1 MGRSNLRRPAGFV
14 PGFLPKG
21 FSPGFVVQSIQFC
34 RGPAWARRCNG
45 PNFGTACFRILG
57 HRKQGV
63 SAVDLAKYCVNA
75 VLVEGRSVRAVA
87 QATGTSKSWVHRHVQ
102 LYRAGG
108 ETALEPLRRR
118 PKRPPALSAPEVED
132 EIVWWRKHLGDAG
145 FDAGARTIR
154 YHLLQAHDSVP
165 ALSTVH
171 RVLRRRGLVVDQPQK
186 RPRSSWIRFE
196 AALPNECWQTD
207 MTHWR
212 AGGEDVE
219 ILHFVDDCSRVAL
232 SSKVLTVASAADALE
247 LFYAT
252 AATWGL
258 PASVLS
264 DNGAIYTAHYRGA
277 AGALEIDLA
286 ALGIG
291 FKHGKPYHPQTQG
304 KIERYHR
311 TLKKW
316 LANTTSSP
324 PSTSSSVASTSSPAT
339 TTKSAPSAHGR
350 PPLAVYRERDKA
362 TPVLGS
368 QRISPRP
375 RCAATGSMRRGRSP
389 CATAPGSTTSAS
401 AGPTSTSAS

>member
-1 MGRSNLRRPAGFV
+1 M
-14 PGFLPKG
+14 
-21 FSPGFVVQSIQFC
+21 
-34 RGPAWARRCNG
+34 
-45 PNFGTACFRILG
+45 
-57 HRKQGV
+57 
-63 SAVDLAKYCVNA
+63 DLAKYCVNA

-108 ETALEPLRRR
+108 EAALEPLRRG
-118 PKRPPALSAPEVED
+118 PKHPPALTAPEVED

-165 ALSTVH
+165 ALATVH

-212 AGGEDVE
+212 AGGENVE

-232 SSKVLTVASAADALE
+232 SSKVLSVASAADALE

-264 DNGAIYTAHYRGA
+264 DNGGIYTAHYRGA
-277 AGALEIDLA
+277 EGALEIDLA

-316 LANTTSSP
+316 LAKRDEF
-324 PSTSSSVASTSSPAT
+324 ASIDELQRGVDFFARYYNEVRPHQ
-339 TTKSAPSAHGR
+339 AHGR
-350 PPLAVYRERDKA
+350 PPLAVYNERDKA
-362 TPVLGS
+362 SPSIEG
-368 QRISPRP
+368 QRISPATKVR
-375 RCAATGSMRRGRSP
+375 RDRIDATGRVTLRHRARLHHIGVGRGHKGTRILMLVAGLDVRILDTEGALLRHLILDP
-389 CATAPGSTTSAS
+389 TRDYQPLRVTT
-401 AGPTSTSAS
+401 TL